1 MSFIKNKVNYWKE
14 NFKKYNHFDIVPYAK
29 VIEDYIK
36 VNSSLKNKH
45 ETFGWNERPINSEID
60 ELTEGANWQGYDPM
74 YFNIDP
80 VGEKVLMAKADVIS
94 MDMNGVGKEWNHF
107 IYLELPFALINN
119 HMTQMHDNSDVSIA
133 REFIRVV
140 ESTELGWDTDN
151 WKSIEREFDKRYPDT
166 STYTDFYETHTVLK
180 WKQDFDIH
188 QYISLKKEGILFPI
202 CYNDK
207 YSMLRRGTHRAV
219 LLAMT
224 NSDIPIFLQYP
235 NTTLETKIKYTVTTP
250 EFFGSSSLE
259 MEVDVENKK
268 LEFKI
273 NSKNI
278 GSL

>member
-1 MSFIKNKVNYWKE
+1 MSFTKNKVNYWKD
-14 NFKKYNHFDIVPYAK
+14 NFKKYNHFDIIPYAQ
-29 VIEDYIK
+29 VIEDYIE
-36 VNSSLKNKH
+36 VNTSLKPNH
-45 ETFGWNERPINSEID
+45 ETFGWNERPINSEVD

-94 MDMNGVGKEWNHF
+94 MDMNGVGKEWDHF
-107 IYLELPFALINN
+107 IYLELPFELINK

-140 ESTELGWDTDN
+140 EATELGWDTDN
-151 WKSIEREFDKRYPDT
+151 WKDIEKEFDNKYPAI
-166 STYTDFYETHTVLK
+166 STYTDFYETHSVLK

-188 QYISLKKEGILFPI
+188 QYISIKKEGILFPI

-235 NTTLETKIKYTVTTP
+235 NTTLDTKIKYTVTTP
-250 EFFGSSSLE
+250 EFFGSSILE

>member
-1 MSFIKNKVNYWKE
+1 MEFNRKQVKYWKE
-14 NFKKYNHFDIVPYAK
+14 EFKKYKHFDIVPYEQ

-36 VNSSLKNKH
+36 VNTALKGNH
-45 ETFGWNERPINSEID
+45 ETFGWNERPINSEVD
-60 ELTEGANWQGYDPM
+60 ELKQEANWQGYDPM

-94 MDMNGVGKEWNHF
+94 MDMNGVGKDWSHF
-107 IYLELPFALINN
+107 LYLELPSELINKY
-119 HMTQMHDNSDVSIA
+119 MTQMHDNSDISIA
-133 REFIRVV
+133 RKFIKTV
-140 ESTELGWDTDN
+140 EATELGWDTDN
-151 WKSIEREFDKRYPDT
+151 WKVIEKEFDEEHPET
-166 STYTDFYETHTVLK
+166 SSYTDFYETHIVLK

-224 NSDIPIFLQYP
+224 DSDIPIFLQFP
-235 NTTLETKIKYTVTTP
+235 NTELNTKIKYTVTTP
-250 EFFGSSSLE
+250 EFFDGGALE

-273 NSKNI
+273 NSKYI
-278 GSL
+278 GKL

>member
-1 MSFIKNKVNYWKE
+1 
-14 NFKKYNHFDIVPYAK
+14 
-29 VIEDYIK
+29 
-36 VNSSLKNKH
+36 
-45 ETFGWNERPINSEID
+45 
-60 ELTEGANWQGYDPM
+60 M

-94 MDMNGVGKEWNHF
+94 MDMNGVGKDWDHF
-107 IYLELPFALINN
+107 IYLELPFELINK
-119 HMTQMHDNSDVSIA
+119 HMTQMHDNSDVAIA

-140 ESTELGWDTDN
+140 EATELGWATDN
-151 WKSIEREFDKRYPDT
+151 WKSIEKEFDSKYPAI
-166 STYTDFYETHTVLK
+166 STYTDFYETHSVLK

-235 NTTLETKIKYTVTTP
+235 NTTLDTKIKYTVTTP
-250 EFFGSSSLE
+250 EFFGSSALE

>member
-1 MSFIKNKVNYWKE
+1 MSFIKNKVNYWKDT
-14 NFKKYNHFDIVPYAK
+14 FKKYNHFDIIPYTQ
-29 VIEDYIK
+29 VIEDYIE
-36 VNSSLKNKH
+36 VNTSLKPNH
-45 ETFGWNERPINSEID
+45 ETFGWNERPINSEVD
-60 ELTEGANWQGYDPM
+60 KLTDGANWQGYDPM

-94 MDMNGVGKEWNHF
+94 MDMNGVGKDWDHF
-107 IYLELPFALINN
+107 IYLELPFELINK
-119 HMTQMHDNSDVSIA
+119 HMTQMHDNSDVAIA

-140 ESTELGWDTDN
+140 EATELGWATDN
-151 WKSIEREFDKRYPDT
+151 WKSIEKEFDSKYPAI
-166 STYTDFYETHTVLK
+166 STYTDFYETHSVLK

-235 NTTLETKIKYTVTTP
+235 NTTLDTKIKYTVTTP
-250 EFFGSSSLE
+250 EFFGSSALE